1 MWQIDGP
8 YPIVVTPLVALHT
21 LMETCLGP
29 LWRETNVTSERRY
42 TTRKAFAG
50 ACSARS
56 QSGWSD
62 WPMLTHNDYV
72 LVGAIVVLYSHMD
85 VNLRRIA
92 ELADDNNMLRPPW
105 KGKTAKLTMTDIE
118 KAVMS
123 LDWSA
128 ENLGALEM
136 IAKRRG
142 LRNMLAHFM
151 VRRFHHE
158 DAFLF
163 VAINASD
170 YERQLG
176 IKPRKGQLLSAVV
189 DVDQIKRAMREIE
202 HVQLWLG
209 QATSQ
214 FEIMVAK
221 REGR

>member
-1 MWQIDGP
+1 MLPANVD
-8 YPIVVTPLVALHT
+8 TPRGRYLQELA
-21 LMETCLGP
+21 
-29 LWRETNVTSERRY
+29 RRASESR
-42 TTRKAFAG
+42 
-50 ACSARS
+50 
-56 QSGWSD
+56 WSD

-72 LVGAIVVLYSHMD
+72 PVGAIVVLYSHMD

-92 ELADDNNMLRPPW
+92 DLADDNNMLRRPW

-136 IAKRRG
+136 IEKYRR
-142 LRNMLAHFM
+142 LRNMLAHFT
-151 VRRFHHE
+151 VRRFPQE

-163 VAINASD
+163 VAIKARD
-170 YERQLG
+170 YKRQLG
-176 IKPRKGQLLSAVV
+176 IKPRKGELLSAVV

-202 HVQLWLG
+202 HVQLWLA

-214 FEIMVAK
+214 YEALV
-221 REGR
+221 

>member
-1 MWQIDGP
+1 MLPANVD
-8 YPIVVTPLVALHT
+8 TPRGRHLQELA
-21 LMETCLGP
+21 
-29 LWRETNVTSERRY
+29 RR
-42 TTRKAFAG
+42 A
-50 ACSARS
+50 S

-92 ELADDNNMLRPPW
+92 DLADDNNMLRRPW
-105 KGKTAKLTMTDIE
+105 KAKLTMTDIE

-136 IAKRRG
+136 IAKYRG

-151 VRRFHHE
+151 VRRFPYE

-163 VAINASD
+163 VAIKASD

-176 IKPRKGQLLSAVV
+176 IKPGKGQLLSAVV
-189 DVDQIKRAMREIE
+189 DVDQIKRAMREIV
-202 HVQLWLG
+202 HVQLWLA

>member
-1 MWQIDGP
+1 MLPANVD
-8 YPIVVTPLVALHT
+8 TPRGRHLQELA
-21 LMETCLGP
+21 
-29 LWRETNVTSERRY
+29 RR
-42 TTRKAFAG
+42 A
-50 ACSARS
+50 S

-92 ELADDNNMLRPPW
+92 DLADDNNTLRRPW

-136 IAKRRG
+136 IEKYRG
-142 LRNMLAHFM
+142 LRNMLAHFT
-151 VRRFHHE
+151 VRRFPQE

-163 VAINASD
+163 VAIKARD
-170 YERQLG
+170 YKRQLG
-176 IKPRKGQLLSAVV
+176 IKPRKGELLSAVV

-202 HVQLWLG
+202 HVQLWLA

-214 FEIMVAK
+214 YEALVA
-221 REGR
+221 G

>member
-1 MWQIDGP
+1 MLPANVD
-8 YPIVVTPLVALHT
+8 TPRGRHLQELAQ
-21 LMETCLGP
+21 
-29 LWRETNVTSERRY
+29 R
-42 TTRKAFAG
+42 A
-50 ACSARS
+50 S

-85 VNLRRIA
+85 VKLRRIA

-142 LRNMLAHFM
+142 LRNMPAHFM
-151 VRRFHHE
+151 VRRFPHE

-176 IKPRKGQLLSAVV
+176 IKPRKGQLPSAVV